1 MTYFARARPG
11 TSLSVQ
17 CCLAMSSLAVL
28 YAMPPVS
35 GRMLLMP
42 MTQDGRAGL
51 ARVAVAHGAR
61 LIAAGPWAG
70 TLVVEGRRDALARP
84 LFMAGVLAIAADAG
98 GCGDLG

>member
-11 TSLSVQ
+11 TSLSIQ
-17 CCLAMSSLAVL
+17 CCLAMSSFAAL
-28 YAMPPVS
+28 YAMPPAS

-70 TLVVEGRRDALARP
+70 SLVVEGRRDALARP

>member
-1 MTYFARARPG
+1 MTYFARSHPG

-17 CCLAMSSLAVL
+17 CCLVMSSLAAL
-28 YAMPPVS
+28 YVMPPAS

-61 LIAAGPWAG
+61 LIAAGPWTG
-70 TLVVEGRRDALARP
+70 SLVVEGRRDTLARP
-84 LFMAGVLAIAADAG
+84 LLMAGVLAIAGDAG

>member
-17 CCLAMSSLAVL
+17 CCLVMSSLAAL
-28 YAMPPVS
+28 YAMPPAS

-70 TLVVEGRRDALARP
+70 SLVVEGRRDALARP
-84 LFMAGVLAIAADAG
+84 LFMAGVLAVAAGAG

>member
-1 MTYFARARPG
+1 MTFFARLRPG

-17 CCLAMSSLAVL
+17 CCLVMSSLAVL

-51 ARVAVAHGAR
+51 ARVAVAHGA
-61 LIAAGPWAG
+61 A
-70 TLVVEGRRDALARP
+70 LVHGRCP
-84 LFMAGVLAIAADAG
+84 GH
-98 GCGDLG
+98 CG